1 MKKRIPKQTVIKIV
15 VDLILTVLLM
25 LLMAFELIGREA
37 HEWLG
42 VGMFAVFVVH
52 HILNR
57 KWTAH
62 LLKGNYTPF
71 RAVQTL
77 LVCLILLCMLASM
90 ASGIVMSRYV
100 FDFLPIQGGWGWA
113 RTLHMLGGYWGFAL
127 MSLHLGL
134 HWNMMMSMAG
144 RAAGNPSA
152 NQPRPVKRRIL
163 RILGILIAGYGVY
176 AFVKRQIGAYMF
188 LRIAFPFFDFEEP
201 LILFFLDYIAAMGLF
216 VWIGHYLAEALRAA
230 GKKKHAK
237 Q

>member
-1 MKKRIPKQTVIKIV
+1 MRKRMPKQTVIKIAA
-15 VDLILTVLLM
+15 DLILTVLLM

-42 VGMFAVFVVH
+42 VGMFAAFVVH

-62 LLKGNYTPF
+62 LLKGKYTPF
-71 RAVQTL
+71 RTVQTL

-113 RTLHMLGGYWGFAL
+113 RTLHMLGGYWGFVL

-144 RAAGNPSA
+144 RAVGNPSA
-152 NQPRPVKRRIL
+152 RRTRIL
-163 RILGILIAGYGVY
+163 RILGVLIAGYGVY
-176 AFVKRQIGAYMF
+176 AFIKRQIGAYMF
-188 LRIAFPFFDFEEP
+188 LRIAFPFFDFQEP
-201 LILFFLDYIAAMGLF
+201 LILFFLDYLAVMGLF
-216 VWIGHYLAEALRAA
+216 VWIGHYLAKALR
-230 GKKKHAK
+230 KRV
-237 Q
+237 